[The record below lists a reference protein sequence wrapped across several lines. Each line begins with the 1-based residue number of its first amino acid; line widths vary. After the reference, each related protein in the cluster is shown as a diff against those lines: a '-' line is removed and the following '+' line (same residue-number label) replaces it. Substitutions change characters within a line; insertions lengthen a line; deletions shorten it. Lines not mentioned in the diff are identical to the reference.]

1 MSELIP
7 VRQMDPSHPSD
18 KIYVRDTE
26 GLYQRIRAFSLW
38 ALMGLYFGAVWINVN
53 GQQIVHFDLPA
64 RQFHLFG
71 ATFWPQDFFL
81 LSLMLL
87 ICAFGL
93 CFITSLVGR
102 VWCGYT
108 CPQTA
113 WTFVFM
119 WLEEKVEGSRNQR
132 IKLDR
137 RGPTLN
143 RLRKKSLK
151 HGLWLLVALG
161 TGVTFIGYFYPIRE
175 LVPDLATFSMSN
187 GWAGFFIGFF
197 TLATYLNAGWMR
209 EKVCLHMCPYARFQS
224 AMFDEDTFTVCYDGP
239 RGEPR
244 GPRKKN
250 SDQRT
255 QGLGDCVDCGICVQ
269 VCPTGIDIRQGLQY
283 ECINCGLCVDAC
295 NQVMDRMDYPR
306 GLIRYTS
313 ANALN
318 GLASGWLRP
327 RVLIYGASLILMATL
342 VVVLASTRPA
352 LYLEVM
358 RDRGGLYQTGPGEL
372 IENTYN
378 LKLTNRSPQRETF
391 DLRVAGPE
399 GTRLLQ
405 SLQVTLDSGQNRT
418 VPAVVQIPA
427 SKISASRSDLTF
439 TASSQDNPALGISTD
454 STFFG
459 PAPRPGSPSRNAP

>member
-26 GLYQRIRAFSLW
+26 GWYQRLRSVSLW
-38 ALMGLYFGAVWINVN
+38 ALMGLYFSLAWVNIN
-53 GQQIVHFDLPA
+53 GQQLIHFDLPA

-81 LSLMLL
+81 LSLLLL

-119 WLEEKVEGSRNQR
+119 WIEEKVEGSRNQR

-137 RGPTLN
+137 GAPTLS
-143 RLRKKSLK
+143 RWRKKGLK
-151 HGLWLLVALG
+151 HGLWLLVALA
-161 TGVTFIGYFYPIRE
+161 TAVTFIGYFYPVRE
-175 LVPDLATFSMSN
+175 LVPDLATLSMSN

-224 AMFDEDTFTVCYDGP
+224 AMFDEDTLTVSYDYH

-244 GPRKKN
+244 GPRRKTSN
-250 SDQRT
+250 PGEL
-255 QGLGDCVDCGICVQ
+255 GLGDCVDCNICVQ

-295 NQVMDRMDYPR
+295 NQVMERMDYPQ

-313 ANALN
+313 ANALE
-318 GLASGWLRP
+318 GAPSSWLRP
-327 RVLIYGASLILMATL
+327 RVLVYGASLVLMAAL
-342 VVVLASTRPA
+342 VVILASTRPP

-358 RDRGGLYQTGPGEL
+358 RDRGGLYQTGAGEL
-372 IENTYN
+372 IENSYSI
-378 LKLTNRSPQRETF
+378 KLTNRSPERETF
-391 DLRVAGPE
+391 DVTVSGPDST
-399 GTRLLQ
+399 GLLQ
-405 SLQVTLDSGQNRT
+405 PLQVTLDSGDYRT
-418 VPAVVQIPA
+418 LPAVVQIPA
-427 SKISASRSDLTF
+427 STLSDTRSDLTF
-439 TASSQDNPALGISTD
+439 TASARDNPSMTITTD
-454 STFFG
+454 TTFFG
-459 PAPRPGSPSRNAP
+459 PAPRSAR